1 MMALAATL
9 LSPLPPYC
17 SGIRTARKPDLGER
31 RHEVRR
37 IGALAVEAAPVFARE
52 AGAQRAHRLADRR
65 DILGA
70 RTHPQTSLAILTIMR
85 SFAHCSRSASV
96 LPSWVDAK
104 PHCGL
109 KASCSMSTNFAAC
122 SIRRLIAGW
131 LSSLPAFEV
140 TSPSTTVL
148 PLGTKRSGSK
158 PPAR

>member
-1 MMALAATL
+1 EA
-9 LSPLPPYC
+9 
-17 SGIRTARKPDLGER
+17 GLGER
-31 RHEVRR
+31 RHELGR
-37 IGALAVEAAPVFARE
+37 IGALAGEAVPVFARK
-52 AGAQRAHRLADRR
+52 AGAQLAPRLADRR
-65 DILGA
+65 DIL

-109 KASCSMSTNFAAC
+109 RASCSMSTNFAAC

-140 TSPSTTVL
+140 TSP
-148 PLGTKRSGSK
+148 
-158 PPAR
+158 